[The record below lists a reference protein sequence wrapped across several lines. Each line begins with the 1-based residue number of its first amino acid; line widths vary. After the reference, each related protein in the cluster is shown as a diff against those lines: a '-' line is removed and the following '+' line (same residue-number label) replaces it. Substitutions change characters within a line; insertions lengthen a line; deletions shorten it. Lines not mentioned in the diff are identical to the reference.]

1 MCKLQIH
8 IRFCRGERSRIDWK
22 FKLRTFLLYNACY
35 KIRSMFLSEGLTK
48 VAPGAQGEEAGW
60 TPALDTIINPRGVPN
75 VFGLILRDE
84 SSD

>member
-1 MCKLQIH
+1 MDLQVCIM
-8 IRFCRGERSRIDWK
+8 FCRGERSRIDWK
-22 FKLRTFLLYNACY
+22 FKLITSLLYNGSY
-35 KIRSMFLSEGLTK
+35 KMRSMLLSEGLTK